1 MAGTQIPTEMKF
13 NLGYLR
19 RLWPHLWATKSS
31 VKIRFILAFAF
42 LLISKILLLYSP
54 LFYKAA
60 VDKLSPQY
68 GELVVVPIFMIIAY
82 GSARLFGQLFAELRD
97 AIFAEVTQ
105 SAIQQIGLLVFKH
118 IHNLSLKFHLE
129 RQTGGLSRVIERGT
143 KAIETLLIF
152 LTINI
157 IPTIIEIIL
166 VAGIFAYLYGLS
178 FSLVILTTITAY
190 IIFTLAITEWRISYV
205 RRMNE
210 TDNKATS
217 RAVDSLLNY
226 ETVKYFNNEH
236 HELARYGSALE
247 SYKIAAVINRLGL
260 NLLNSGQTVI
270 ITIGLVLIMIMAGSQ
285 VRDNILTIGDFVAL
299 NAFVLQVY
307 IPLNFLGF
315 AYREIKIALVNME
328 HMFELLDV
336 PQDIQDIDNATDIE
350 FKSGHIQF
358 DDISFAY
365 EERRPILKGVSFSVP
380 AGKTI
385 AIVGSSGAGKSTI
398 SRLLFRFYDPT
409 SGAIKIDDQDIK
421 LVRQDSVRQLIGI
434 VPQDTVLFNDTI
446 KYNIGYG
453 NPNACDDEII
463 EAAKAA
469 QIHDFII
476 SLPDGYNSLVGERG
490 LKLSGGEKQ
499 RVAIARTLLKKPKIF
514 LFDEA
519 TSALDTRTEK
529 QIQKSLESISKNHST
544 IIIAHR
550 LSTITHADEILV
562 LDSGTIVER
571 GSHKDLL
578 VQDGLYKSMWER
590 QSSKDS

>member
-19 RLWPHLWATKSS
+19 RLWPHLWATKAS
-31 VKIRFILAFAF
+31 VKIRFILAFM
-42 LLISKILLLYSP
+42 LLLASKILLLYSP
-54 LFYKAA
+54 LFYKNA
-60 VDKLSPQY
+60 VNTLSPQY
-68 GELVVVPIFMIIAY
+68 GDLVVIPVFMIIAY
-82 GSARLFGQLFAELRD
+82 GSARLFGQLLAELRD
-97 AIFAEVTQ
+97 AVFAEVTQ

-129 RQTGGLSRVIERGT
+129 RQTGGLSRIIERGT

-157 IPTIIEIIL
+157 IPTLIEIIL
-166 VAGIFAYLYGLS
+166 VTGIFAYLYGFS
-178 FSLVILTTITAY
+178 FSAVIITTIISY

-205 RRMNE
+205 RKMNE
-210 TDNKATS
+210 TDNQATS

-226 ETVKYFNNEH
+226 ETVKYFNNES
-236 HELARYGSALE
+236 HELTRYGVALE

-270 ITIGLVLIMIMAGSQ
+270 ITIGLVLMMIMAGSH
-285 VRDNILTIGDFVAL
+285 VRDGILTVGDFVAL

-336 PQDIQDIDNATDIE
+336 PQDIKDVEGAPNIHFKSGDIE
-350 FKSGHIQF
+350 FNTV
-358 DDISFAY
+358 SFSY
-365 EERRPILKGVSFSVP
+365 EPRRPILKGISFTVQ
-380 AGKTI
+380 AGKTV

-409 SGAIKIDDQDIK
+409 SGSITIDGQDIK
-421 LVRQDSVRQLIGI
+421 SVTQDSVRQLIGI

-453 NPNACDDEII
+453 NPNATTSEII

-469 QIHDFII
+469 QIHDFIL
-476 SLPDGYNSLVGERG
+476 SLPDGYDSLVGERG

-529 QIQKSLESISKNHST
+529 QIQKSLDKISQNHST

-550 LSTITHADEILV
+550 LSTVIHADEILV
-562 LDSGTIVER
+562 LDHGSIVER

-578 VQDGLYKSMWER
+578 EQNGLYKAMWNR
-590 QSSKDS
+590 QSSEG

>member
-19 RLWPHLWATKSS
+19 RLWPHLWATKAS
-31 VKIRFILAFAF
+31 VKIRFILAFTL

-54 LFYKAA
+54 LFYKNA
-60 VDKLSPQY
+60 VNTLSPHY
-68 GELVVVPIFMIIAY
+68 GDLVVIPVFMIIAY
-82 GSARLFGQLFAELRD
+82 GSARLFGQLLAELRD
-97 AIFAEVTQ
+97 AVFAEVTQ

-157 IPTIIEIIL
+157 IPTLIEIIL
-166 VAGIFAYLYGLS
+166 VTGIFAYLYGFS
-178 FSLVILTTITAY
+178 FSAVIITTIISY

-205 RRMNE
+205 RKMNE
-210 TDNKATS
+210 TDNQATS

-236 HELARYGSALE
+236 HELTRYGNALE

-270 ITIGLVLIMIMAGSQ
+270 ITIGLVLMMIMAGSH
-285 VRDNILTIGDFVAL
+285 VRDGILTVGDFVAL

-336 PQDIQDIDNATDIE
+336 PQDIKDVEGAPNLNFKSGDIE
-350 FKSGHIQF
+350 FNTV
-358 DDISFAY
+358 SFSY
-365 EERRPILKGVSFSVP
+365 EPRRPILKGISFTVQ
-380 AGKTI
+380 AGKTT

-409 SGAIKIDDQDIK
+409 SGSITIDGQDIK
-421 LVRQDSVRQLIGI
+421 SVTQDSVRQLIGI

-453 NPNACDDEII
+453 NPNASDGEII

-469 QIHDFII
+469 QIHEFIL
-476 SLPDGYNSLVGERG
+476 SLPDGYDSLVGERG

-529 QIQKSLESISKNHST
+529 HIQKSLDKISQNHST

-550 LSTITHADEILV
+550 LSTIIHADEILV

-578 VQDGLYKSMWER
+578 EQNSLYKSMWER
-590 QSSKDS
+590 QSLEV

>member
-1 MAGTQIPTEMKF
+1 MAGTQIPTDMKF

-31 VKIRFILAFAF
+31 VKIRFILAFAL
-42 LLISKILLLYSP
+42 LLISKIFLLYSP
-54 LFYKAA
+54 LLYKNA
-60 VDKLSPQY
+60 VNSLTPLY
-68 GELVVVPIFMIIAY
+68 GELIVVPIFMIIAY

-97 AIFAEVTQ
+97 AVFAEVTQ

-118 IHNLSLKFHLE
+118 IHGLSLKFHLE
-129 RQTGGLSRVIERGT
+129 RQTGGLSRIIERGT
-143 KAIETLLIF
+143 KAIESLLIF

-157 IPTIIEIIL
+157 IPTIIEIFL
-166 VAGIFAYLYGLS
+166 VAGIFAYLYGIS
-178 FSLVILTTITAY
+178 FSLVILSTIIAY

-205 RRMNE
+205 RKMNE
-210 TDNKATS
+210 TDNQATS

-226 ETVKYFNNEH
+226 ETVKYFNNES
-236 HELARYGSALE
+236 HEINRYGTALE

-260 NLLNSGQTVI
+260 SLLNSGQSVI
-270 ITIGLVLIMIMAGSQ
+270 ITIGLILIMIMAGSQ
-285 VRDNILTIGDFVAL
+285 VRDDVLTVGDFVAL

-328 HMFELLDV
+328 HMFGLLDV
-336 PQDIQDIDNATDIE
+336 PQDIKDTPDAKEIKFTSGTID
-350 FKSGHIQF
+350 FK
-358 DDISFAY
+358 DISFDY
-365 EERRPILKGVSFSVP
+365 EARRPILKGISFSVP
-380 AGKTI
+380 AGKTV

-409 SGAIKIDDQDIK
+409 SGAITIDGQDIK
-421 LVRQDSVRQLIGI
+421 SVTQDSVRKLIGI

-453 NPNACDDEII
+453 DPNATDAEII
-463 EAAKAA
+463 EAAKSA
-469 QIHDFII
+469 QIHDFIL
-476 SLPDGYNSLVGERG
+476 SLPDGYDSLVGERG

-499 RVAIARTLLKKPKIF
+499 RVAIARTLLKKPRIF

-529 QIQKSLESISKNHST
+529 QIQKSLESISKDHST

-562 LDSGTIVER
+562 LDNGIIVER

-578 VQDGLYKSMWER
+578 NHDGMYKSMWER
-590 QSSKDS
+590 QSSKE

>member
-1 MAGTQIPTEMKF
+1 MAGTQIPTKMKF

-31 VKIRFILAFAF
+31 VKIRFILAFAL

-54 LFYKAA
+54 LFYKSA
-60 VDKLSPQY
+60 VDILSAKY
-68 GELVVVPIFMIIAY
+68 GELIVVPIFMIIAY

-178 FSLVILTTITAY
+178 FSLVILTTIIAY

-236 HELARYGSALE
+236 HELARYGNALE

-260 NLLNSGQTVI
+260 SLLNSGQTVI
-270 ITIGLVLIMIMAGSQ
+270 ITIGLVLIMIMAGSH

-336 PQDIQDIDNATDIE
+336 PQDIQDIDNAPDIE
-350 FKSGHIQF
+350 FRSGHIQF

-365 EERRPILKGVSFSVP
+365 EERRPILKGVSFTVP

-453 NPNACDDEII
+453 NPSAHDDQII

-571 GSHKDLL
+571 GSHKVLL
-578 VQDGLYKSMWER
+578 AQDGLYKSMWER
-590 QSSKDS
+590 QSSKEY

>member
-1 MAGTQIPTEMKF
+1 M
-13 NLGYLR
+13 
-19 RLWPHLWATKSS
+19 
-31 VKIRFILAFAF
+31 
-42 LLISKILLLYSP
+42 
-54 LFYKAA
+54 
-60 VDKLSPQY
+60 
-68 GELVVVPIFMIIAY
+68 
-82 GSARLFGQLFAELRD
+82 
-97 AIFAEVTQ
+97 
-105 SAIQQIGLLVFKH
+105 
-118 IHNLSLKFHLE
+118 
-129 RQTGGLSRVIERGT
+129 
-143 KAIETLLIF
+143 
-152 LTINI
+152 
-157 IPTIIEIIL
+157 
-166 VAGIFAYLYGLS
+166 
-178 FSLVILTTITAY
+178 
-190 IIFTLAITEWRISYV
+190 
-205 RRMNE
+205 
-210 TDNKATS
+210 
-217 RAVDSLLNY
+217 
-226 ETVKYFNNEH
+226 
-236 HELARYGSALE
+236 ARYGSALE

-380 AGKTI
+380 AGKTL

-409 SGAIKIDDQDIK
+409 SGAIKIDNQDIK
-421 LVRQDSVRQLIGI
+421 LVKQDSVRQLIGI

-446 KYNIGYG
+446 KYNISYG

>member
-178 FSLVILTTITAY
+178 FSLVILTTIIAY

-336 PQDIQDIDNATDIE
+336 QQDIQDIDNATDIE

-380 AGKTI
+380 AGKTL

-421 LVRQDSVRQLIGI
+421 LVKQDSVRQLIGI

-446 KYNIGYG
+446 KYNISYG

>member
-1 MAGTQIPTEMKF
+1 MAGTQIPTKMKF

-31 VKIRFILAFAF
+31 VKIRFILAFAL

-54 LFYKAA
+54 LFYKSA
-60 VDKLSPQY
+60 VDILSAKY

-178 FSLVILTTITAY
+178 FSLVILTTIIAY

-236 HELARYGSALE
+236 HELARYGNALE

-260 NLLNSGQTVI
+260 SLLNSGQTVI
-270 ITIGLVLIMIMAGSQ
+270 ITIGLVLIMIMAGSH

-336 PQDIQDIDNATDIE
+336 PQDIQDIDNAPDIE
-350 FKSGHIQF
+350 FRSGHIQF

-365 EERRPILKGVSFSVP
+365 EERRPILKGVSFTVP

-409 SGAIKIDDQDIK
+409 SGAIKIDEQDIK

-453 NPNACDDEII
+453 NPSAHDDELI

-571 GSHKDLL
+571 GSHKVLL
-578 VQDGLYKSMWER
+578 AQDGLYKSMWER
-590 QSSKDS
+590 QSSKEH

>member
-31 VKIRFILAFAF
+31 VKIRFILAFAL

-178 FSLVILTTITAY
+178 FSLVILTTIIAY

-205 RRMNE
+205 RMMNE

-336 PQDIQDIDNATDIE
+336 QQDIQDIDNATDIE

-380 AGKTI
+380 AGKTL

-409 SGAIKIDDQDIK
+409 SGAIKIDNQDIK
-421 LVRQDSVRQLIGI
+421 LVKQDSVRQLIGI

-446 KYNIGYG
+446 KYNISYG

>member
-1 MAGTQIPTEMKF
+1 MAGTQIPTKMKF

-31 VKIRFILAFAF
+31 VKIRFILAFAL

-54 LFYKAA
+54 LFYKSA
-60 VDKLSPQY
+60 VDILSAKY

-178 FSLVILTTITAY
+178 FSLVILTTIIAY

-236 HELARYGSALE
+236 HELARYGNALE

-260 NLLNSGQTVI
+260 SLLNSGQTVI
-270 ITIGLVLIMIMAGSQ
+270 ITIGLVLIMIMAGSH

-336 PQDIQDIDNATDIE
+336 PQDIQDIDNAPDIE
-350 FKSGHIQF
+350 FRSGHIQF

-365 EERRPILKGVSFSVP
+365 EERRPILKGVSFTVP

-409 SGAIKIDDQDIK
+409 SGAIKIDEQDIK

-453 NPNACDDEII
+453 NPSAHDDELI

-529 QIQKSLESISKNHST
+529 QIQKSLESISKKHST

-571 GSHKDLL
+571 GSHKVLL
-578 VQDGLYKSMWER
+578 AQDGLYKSMWER
-590 QSSKDS
+590 QSSKEH

>member
-31 VKIRFILAFAF
+31 VKIRFILAFAL

-178 FSLVILTTITAY
+178 FSLVILTTIIAY

-380 AGKTI
+380 AGKTL

-409 SGAIKIDDQDIK
+409 SGAIKIDNQDIK
-421 LVRQDSVRQLIGI
+421 LVKQDSVRQLIGI

-446 KYNIGYG
+446 KYNISYG

>member
-1 MAGTQIPTEMKF
+1 MAGTQIPTDMKF

-31 VKIRFILAFAF
+31 VKIRFILAFAL
-42 LLISKILLLYSP
+42 LLISKIFLLYSP
-54 LFYKAA
+54 LLYKNA
-60 VDKLSPQY
+60 VNSLTPQY
-68 GELVVVPIFMIIAY
+68 GEFIVVPIFMIIAY

-97 AIFAEVTQ
+97 AVFAEVTQ

-118 IHNLSLKFHLE
+118 IHGLSLKFHLE
-129 RQTGGLSRVIERGT
+129 RQTGGLSRIIERGT
-143 KAIETLLIF
+143 KAIESLLIF

-157 IPTIIEIIL
+157 IPTIIEIFL
-166 VAGIFAYLYGLS
+166 VAGIFAYLYGIS
-178 FSLVILTTITAY
+178 FSLVILSTIIAY

-205 RRMNE
+205 RKMNE
-210 TDNKATS
+210 TDNQATS

-226 ETVKYFNNEH
+226 ETVKYFNNES
-236 HELARYGSALE
+236 HELNRYGTALE

-260 NLLNSGQTVI
+260 SLLNSGQSVI

-285 VRDNILTIGDFVAL
+285 VRDDVLTVGDFVAL

-328 HMFELLDV
+328 HMFGLLDV
-336 PQDIQDIDNATDIE
+336 PQDIKDTPDAKEIKFTSGTID
-350 FKSGHIQF
+350 FK
-358 DDISFAY
+358 DISFAY
-365 EERRPILKGVSFSVP
+365 EVRRPILKGISFSVP
-380 AGKTI
+380 AGKTV

-409 SGAIKIDDQDIK
+409 SGEITIDNQDIK
-421 LVRQDSVRQLIGI
+421 SVTQDSVRKLIGI

-453 NPNACDDEII
+453 DPNATDDEII
-463 EAAKAA
+463 EAAKSA
-469 QIHDFII
+469 QIHDFIL
-476 SLPDGYNSLVGERG
+476 SLPDGYDSLVGERG

-499 RVAIARTLLKKPKIF
+499 RVAIARTLLKKPRIF

-529 QIQKSLESISKNHST
+529 QIQKSLESISKDHST

-562 LDSGTIVER
+562 LDNGIIVER
-571 GSHKDLL
+571 GSHKDLIN
-578 VQDGLYKSMWER
+578 QNGMYKSMWER
-590 QSSKDS
+590 QSSKE

>member
-19 RLWPHLWATKSS
+19 RLWPHLWATKAS
-31 VKIRFILAFAF
+31 VKIRFILAFTL

-54 LFYKAA
+54 LFYKNA
-60 VDKLSPQY
+60 VNTLSPHY
-68 GELVVVPIFMIIAY
+68 GDLVVIPVFMIIAY
-82 GSARLFGQLFAELRD
+82 GSARLFGQLLAELRD
-97 AIFAEVTQ
+97 AVFAEVTQ

-157 IPTIIEIIL
+157 IPTLIEIIL
-166 VAGIFAYLYGLS
+166 VTGIFAYLYGFS
-178 FSLVILTTITAY
+178 FSAVIITTIISY

-205 RRMNE
+205 RKMNE
-210 TDNKATS
+210 TDNQATS

-236 HELARYGSALE
+236 HELTRYGNALE

-270 ITIGLVLIMIMAGSQ
+270 ITIGLVLMMIMAGSH
-285 VRDNILTIGDFVAL
+285 VRDGILTVGDFVAL

-336 PQDIQDIDNATDIE
+336 PQDIKDVEGAPNLNFKSGDIE
-350 FKSGHIQF
+350 FNTV
-358 DDISFAY
+358 SFSY
-365 EERRPILKGVSFSVP
+365 EPRRPILKGISFTVQ
-380 AGKTI
+380 AGKTT

-409 SGAIKIDDQDIK
+409 SGSITIDGQDIK
-421 LVRQDSVRQLIGI
+421 SVTQDSVRQLIGI

-453 NPNACDDEII
+453 NPNASDSEII

-469 QIHDFII
+469 QIHEFIL
-476 SLPDGYNSLVGERG
+476 SLPDGYDSLVGERG

-529 QIQKSLESISKNHST
+529 HIQKSLDKISQNHST

-550 LSTITHADEILV
+550 LSTIIHADEILV

-578 VQDGLYKSMWER
+578 EQNSLYKSMWER
-590 QSSKDS
+590 QSLEV

>member
-31 VKIRFILAFAF
+31 VKIRFILAFAL

-178 FSLVILTTITAY
+178 FSLVILTTIIAY

-380 AGKTI
+380 AGKTL

-421 LVRQDSVRQLIGI
+421 LVKQDSVRQLIGI

-562 LDSGTIVER
+562 LDSGSIIER

>member
-190 IIFTLAITEWRISYV
+190 IIFTLAITEWRIGYV

-336 PQDIQDIDNATDIE
+336 PQDIQDIDNAVDIE

-365 EERRPILKGVSFSVP
+365 EERRPILKGVSFTVP

-421 LVRQDSVRQLIGI
+421 LVKQDSVRQLIGI

-453 NPNACDDEII
+453 NPNASDDEII
-463 EAAKAA
+463 EVAKAA

-562 LDSGTIVER
+562 LDSGSIIER

-578 VQDGLYKSMWER
+578 AQNGPYKSMWER

>member
-19 RLWPHLWATKSS
+19 RLWPHLWATKAS
-31 VKIRFILAFAF
+31 VKIRFILAFT
-42 LLISKILLLYSP
+42 LLLNSKILLLYSP
-54 LFYKAA
+54 LFYKNA
-60 VDKLSPQY
+60 VNTLSPHY
-68 GELVVVPIFMIIAY
+68 GDLVVIPVFMIIAY
-82 GSARLFGQLFAELRD
+82 GSARLFGQLLAELRD
-97 AIFAEVTQ
+97 AVFAEVTQ

-157 IPTIIEIIL
+157 IPTLIEIIL
-166 VAGIFAYLYGLS
+166 VTGIFAYLYGVS
-178 FSLVILTTITAY
+178 FSAVIITTIISY

-205 RRMNE
+205 RKMNE
-210 TDNKATS
+210 TDNQATS

-236 HELARYGSALE
+236 HELTRYGNALE

-270 ITIGLVLIMIMAGSQ
+270 ITIGLVLMMIMAGSH
-285 VRDNILTIGDFVAL
+285 VRDGILTVGDFVAL

-336 PQDIQDIDNATDIE
+336 SHDIKDVEGAPNLNFKSGDIE
-350 FKSGHIQF
+350 FNTV
-358 DDISFAY
+358 SFSY
-365 EERRPILKGVSFSVP
+365 EPRRPILKGISFTVQ
-380 AGKTI
+380 AGKTT

-409 SGAIKIDDQDIK
+409 SGSITIDGQDIK
-421 LVRQDSVRQLIGI
+421 SVTQDSVRQLIGI

-453 NPNACDDEII
+453 NPNASDSEII

-469 QIHDFII
+469 QIHDFIL
-476 SLPDGYNSLVGERG
+476 SLPDGYDSLVGERG

-529 QIQKSLESISKNHST
+529 HIQKSLDKISQNHST

-550 LSTITHADEILV
+550 LSTIIHADEILV

-578 VQDGLYKSMWER
+578 EQNGLYKSMWER
-590 QSSKDS
+590 QSSEV

>member
-1 MAGTQIPTEMKF
+1 MAGTQIPTDMKF
-13 NLGYLR
+13 NLCYLR

-31 VKIRFILAFAF
+31 VKVRFILAFT
-42 LLISKILLLYSP
+42 LLLVSKILLLYSP
-54 LFYKAA
+54 IFYRNA
-60 VDKLSPQY
+60 VNTLSPQY

-97 AIFAEVTQ
+97 AVFAEVTQ

-143 KAIETLLIF
+143 KAIESLLIF

-157 IPTIIEIIL
+157 IPTLIEILL

-178 FSLVILTTITAY
+178 FSAVILSTIICY
-190 IIFTLAITEWRISYV
+190 VIFTLAITEWRISYV
-205 RRMNE
+205 RKMNE
-210 TDNKATS
+210 TDNQATS

-226 ETVKYFNNEH
+226 ETVKYFNNES
-236 HELARYGSALE
+236 HELNRYGTALE

-260 NLLNSGQTVI
+260 SLLNAGQTVI
-270 ITIGLVLIMIMAGSQ
+270 ITIGLVLIMIMAGAQ
-285 VRDNILTIGDFVAL
+285 VRDGLLTVGDFVAL

-336 PQDIQDIDNATDIE
+336 PQDIQDTEDAQAIE
-350 FKSGHIQF
+350 FKSGNINF
-358 DDISFAY
+358 DNISFAY
-365 EERRPILKGVSFSVP
+365 EERRPILKAISFTVP
-380 AGKTI
+380 AGKTV

-409 SGAIKIDDQDIK
+409 SGVIRIDDQDIRH
-421 LVRQDSVRQLIGI
+421 VTQDSVRQLIGI

-453 NPNACDDEII
+453 NPDASDTEIF

-469 QIHDFII
+469 QIHDFIR
-476 SLPDGYNSLVGERG
+476 SLPDGYDSLVGERG

-529 QIQKSLESISKNHST
+529 QIQKSLETISKNHST

-562 LDSGTIVER
+562 LDDGVIIER
-571 GSHKDLL
+571 GSHKNLL
-578 VQDGLYKSMWER
+578 STGGVYKSMWDR
-590 QSSKDS
+590 QSSRE